1 MFEVG
6 PARAVP
12 AAFELGALQQGDG
25 FVLLDGVDA
34 ALHHGAV
41 VLGPVGGD
49 VGDGGAAVAL
59 EPSGLLAASG
69 HAAGEH
75 DFKGALAQGDGGR
88 FCR

>member
-1 MFEVG
+1 MLQVG

-49 VGDGGAAVAL
+49 VGDGGTAVAL
-59 EPSGLLAASG
+59 EPGGLLTASSHAAS
-69 HAAGEH
+69 E
-75 DFKGALAQGDGGR
+75 DDLKGALAQGDGGR
-88 FCR
+88 VCR